1 MGISHDYNYA
11 RRRARQQGAHTK
23 LKVLLCV
30 AAILLLSLA
39 ITAILQTAQQ
49 EAAPPQ
55 EEILPT
61 GTVEGILAPL
71 PMQPG
76 EGGSGDCPGPAVRP
90 GPAERGQLHRA
101 GL

>member
-30 AAILLLSLA
+30 VAILLLSLA

-55 EEILPT
+55 EEILST

-76 EGGSGDCPGPAVRP
+76 EGGAGTAQVLQFRP